1 MRAILVL
8 VLIIT
13 GWGFIQRH
21 HSGRGSMVSSWDLG
35 STIRPDNDS
44 SFFIMRVYSSRCDL
58 LLVNLLLTLT
68 SKQQEYNYNRVRAIS
83 CYLWI
88 RCHCRW
94 VCALLEDQF
103 IDTIPKYML
112 QKRKAHRNSLGGPTN
127 APFISIKLTTFAEVT
142 KIRPLSMSVNALAAS
157 CDVVITTILCTLLQ
171 HSRTGFQISDT
182 IINKL
187 IMFSISTGLLTSAC
201 AVMSLVSVCNKS
213 QLAHV
218 ALTT

>member
-1 MRAILVL
+1 MSVLSLVICEFVVIVGEYAL
-8 VLIIT
+8 FSKISPLIRYKSICCKSV
-13 GWGFIQRH
+13 RH
-21 HSGRGSMVSSWDLG
+21 IG
-35 STIRPDNDS
+35 
-44 SFFIMRVYSSRCDL
+44 
-58 LLVNLLLTLT
+58 
-68 SKQQEYNYNRVRAIS
+68 
-83 CYLWI
+83 
-88 RCHCRW
+88 
-94 VCALLEDQF
+94 
-103 IDTIPKYML
+103 
-112 QKRKAHRNSLGGPTN
+112 NSLGGPTN